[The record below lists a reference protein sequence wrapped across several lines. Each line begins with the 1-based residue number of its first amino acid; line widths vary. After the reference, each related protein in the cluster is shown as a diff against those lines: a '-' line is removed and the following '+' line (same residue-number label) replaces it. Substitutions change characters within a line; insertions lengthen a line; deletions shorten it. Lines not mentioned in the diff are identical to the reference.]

1 MKNKSLFILMAIIM
15 IAMNSLSQVTGK
27 MTDARDGKVYKTV
40 TIGTQTWMAEN
51 LKATKYNDG
60 KAIPMAKV
68 DPNWVTN
75 MTAGYCWYD
84 NDEAKYK
91 NTYGALYNYFTVTKD
106 NLCPIGWSVPGKAD
120 WKILEEYLYN
130 DNDEDDMEG
139 GRIKEAGTVHWAAPN
154 TGATNS
160 SGFTAL
166 PGGGRNAEGAFGT
179 IGYSG
184 YFWSSDGASPIEG
197 LAFGVSHDN
206 SKITKFPDNK
216 ANCFS
221 VRCIKDK

>member
-1 MKNKSLFILMAIIM
+1 MKNKSLLILMAIIM

-60 KAIPMAKV
+60 KPIPLATV
-68 DPNWVTN
+68 DPKWAAN
-75 MTAGYCWYD
+75 MTPGYCWYD
-84 NDEAKYK
+84 NDEVKYK
-91 NTYGALYNYFTVTKD
+91 NTYGALYNHYTLKND
-106 NLCPIGWSVPGKAD
+106 RLCPIGWSVPGRAD

-130 DNDEDDMEG
+130 DKDEDDMEG
-139 GRIKEAGTVHWAAPN
+139 GRIKEAGTLHWAAPN
-154 TGATNS
+154 TGANNI

-166 PGGGRNAEGAFGT
+166 PSGGRNAEGAFGEL
-179 IGYSG
+179 GYSA

-197 LAFGVSHDN
+197 LAFGISHDN
-206 SKITKFPDNK
+206 SKIIQFPENK
-216 ANCFS
+216 ASCFS

>member
-1 MKNKSLFILMAIIM
+1 MKNKSLLILMAIVM

-40 TIGTQTWMAEN
+40 VIGTQTWMAEN

-60 KAIPMAKV
+60 KPIPFATV
-68 DPNWVTN
+68 DPNWPSN
-75 MTAGYCWYD
+75 RKPGYCWYD

-91 NTYGALYNYFTVTKD
+91 NTYGALYNYFTVSND

-139 GRIKEAGTVHWAAPN
+139 GRIKEAGTLHWAAPN
-154 TGATNS
+154 TGANNI

-166 PGGGRNAEGAFGT
+166 PGGGRNAEGAFGK
-179 IGYSG
+179 IGYSA
-184 YFWSSDGASPIEG
+184 YFWCSDGYSPIEG
-197 LAFGVSHDN
+197 LAFGISHDD
-206 SKITKFPDNK
+206 SKITQFPDNK